1 LTTFHPETN
10 YGEFLVKS
18 INLSSIILSICFCL
32 FFFAPMLVHAADAP
46 IHIEANRMHS
56 TEHTNTVVFT
66 GEVDAKQGD
75 VRIRSDEMTV
85 YYTQNDQNKTAEN
98 EEETTTSQ
106 QVEKLVCTG
115 NVEITRGEW
124 LGTSKK
130 MVYLSDERQVIL
142 TGDAKA
148 WQNQNMVSGDKII
161 HYLDE
166 GRSEVSGDR
175 TSTTVGDTKSDEEK
189 PSRVNMTILQK

>member
-1 LTTFHPETN
+1 MKF
-10 YGEFLVKS
+10 
-18 INLSSIILSICFCL
+18 INLSFIIFSSYCVFLL
-32 FFFAPMLVHAADAP
+32 FATGPVPVQAGDSP

-56 TEHTNTVVFT
+56 TEKTNSVVFT
-66 GEVDAKQGD
+66 GEVDATQGD

-85 YYTQNDQNKTAEN
+85 YYTQEGEGKKVSQ
-98 EEETTTSQ
+98 EEKTTSQ
-106 QVEKLVCTG
+106 QVEKLVCIG

-130 MVYLSDERQVIL
+130 MTYLSKERQVIL
-142 TGDAKA
+142 TGNAKA

-161 HYLDE
+161 YYLDE
-166 GRSEVSGDR
+166 GRSEVSGDK
-175 TSTTVGDTKSDEEK
+175 TTATVEDTKTGEKK

>member
-1 LTTFHPETN
+1 
-10 YGEFLVKS
+10 
-18 INLSSIILSICFCL
+18 
-32 FFFAPMLVHAADAP
+32 
-46 IHIEANRMHS
+46 MHS
-56 TEHTNTVVFT
+56 TEKSNSVVFT
-66 GEVDAKQGD
+66 GEVDATQGD

-85 YYTQNDQNKTAEN
+85 YYTQGGKGQKGSQEEKTA
-98 EEETTTSQ
+98 SQ
-106 QVEKLVCTG
+106 QVEKLVCIG

-130 MVYLSDERQVIL
+130 MTYLSKERQVIL

-161 HYLDE
+161 YYLDD
-166 GRSEVSGDR
+166 GRSEVSGDK
-175 TSTTVGDTKSDEEK
+175 TAATVDDTKTGEKK